1 MRTSLFLLF
10 LGLFAREGV
19 AQDLAIRA
27 EQLHPVSSPPIR
39 DGVVIVR
46 AGKIAAV
53 GPSAQTAIPEG
64 FRVIQAKVVTPGLI
78 DAHSVVGLAGYLNQ
92 PHDQD
97 QLDKSAPIQPELRA
111 IDAYNPREKL
121 VQWLREFGIT
131 TIHTGHGPGALVSG
145 QTMVAKTRG
154 QTAEEAV
161 VVPYAMLACT
171 LSGAGRSGK
180 SPGTAAK
187 QVAMLREAL
196 LSAKE
201 YATKLEETD
210 MAKRPA
216 RDLRKEAWVEVLK
229 RRVPLMITAH
239 RHQELIS
246 CLRLAKEF
254 DVRVV
259 LDGASEVYQVL
270 DEVRTAGVFVIAHPP
285 MARFAGDMEN
295 ASRSTPLKLLEAG
308 IPFAFQSGFEDYV
321 PKTRVVLFE
330 AAIAAS
336 HGLGQERA
344 LRAITLDA
352 ARLLG
357 LEARLGSL
365 EVGKDGDLALYDGD
379 LFEYTSH
386 CIGTVIEGQSV
397 FEGQK

>member
-1 MRTSLFLLF
+1 
-10 LGLFAREGV
+10 
-19 AQDLAIRA
+19 
-27 EQLHPVSSPPIR
+27 
-39 DGVVIVR
+39 
-46 AGKIAAV
+46 
-53 GPSAQTAIPEG
+53 
-64 FRVIQAKVVTPGLI
+64 
-78 DAHSVVGLAGYLNQ
+78 
-92 PHDQD
+92 
-97 QLDKSAPIQPELRA
+97 
-111 IDAYNPREKL
+111 
-121 VQWLREFGIT
+121 
-131 TIHTGHGPGALVSG
+131 
-145 QTMVAKTRG
+145 
-154 QTAEEAV
+154 
-161 VVPYAMLACT
+161 
-171 LSGAGRSGK
+171 
-180 SPGTAAK
+180 
-187 QVAMLREAL
+187 
-196 LSAKE
+196 
-201 YATKLEETD
+201 
-210 MAKRPA
+210 
-216 RDLRKEAWVEVLK
+216 
-229 RRVPLMITAH
+229 
-239 RHQELIS
+239 
-246 CLRLAKEF
+246 
-254 DVRVV
+254 
-259 LDGASEVYQVL
+259 
-270 DEVRTAGVFVIAHPP
+270 

>member
-270 DEVRTAGVFVIAHPP
+270 DEVRTTGVFVIAHPP

>member
-1 MRTSLFLLF
+1 MKTSLFLLL
-10 LGLFAREGV
+10 LGLLAREGV

-121 VQWLREFGIT
+121 VEWLREFGIT

-171 LSGAGRSGK
+171 LSGSGRSGK

-270 DEVRTAGVFVIAHPP
+270 DEVRAAGVFVIAHPP

-386 CIGTVIEGQSV
+386 CVGTVIEGQSV

>member
-1 MRTSLFLLF
+1 MKTSLFLLI

-295 ASRSTPLKLLEAG
+295 ASRSTPLKPLEAG

>member
-1 MRTSLFLLF
+1 MRTSLFLLI

-270 DEVRTAGVFVIAHPP
+270 DEVRTTGVFVIAHPP

>member
-1 MRTSLFLLF
+1 MRTSLFLLI